1 MKSFVF
7 TAILFLLALCIL
19 LVLKPSPP
27 DRLTE
32 KEDKAKQLED
42 LFRTAEKIVKID
54 PKKSLMLSQEAYL
67 LAKKQGLQETVNRAT
82 FLLSEG
88 YLNIKRIDSAMYFA
102 ELSIEGFKNA
112 GNYNGYIKAM
122 NQRGLVYLTAEK
134 YSEAEEIFSKTFE
147 ESRTILKKD
156 TDNEDLRELSTHIFN
171 NLTLVFIGRGSYLEA
186 KNRLLELGQ
195 RQGYESSFSGMLVE
209 GNLSTAYY
217 MLGQYDSALIRA
229 DKALEIA
236 IDIDD
241 QSNRLKIIM
250 DKGNIYYA
258 AGRISE
264 SLNTYNKA
272 LDELKD
278 LNLPVKMATI
288 YNNMAVV
295 YRSQSNYEKATE
307 YFLEAIKVK
316 ISLNDTSGLALN
328 YNNLA
333 VSFMD
338 YGNFKSA
345 FLYFRKA
352 ERINILKNNKKSLSA
367 NYNGLADLYMEM
379 GIADS
384 TIYYY
389 QKSLEIKQSIGY
401 KKGIILSLSGLGKAY
416 SLLLKNNQKALEYYN
431 DALRLAMESG
441 SEYNIAELNTSIG
454 ELNFEKNNLHAAYK
468 HLNDG
473 IMYANRENAWELIHR
488 CSRLLT
494 LMAIKRGE
502 TVAAAES
509 FSLFRDASD
518 TLFNQGKTK
527 AVIELQTKYESEKRE
542 QENQI
547 LMIDAAAKRKQIH
560 HLIWISAI
568 ITALSII
575 IIFLYRQKVIALN
588 QIVLRNLEIVK
599 SEKLIEFDRQSVIK
613 ASAENS
619 HPDVPD
625 AEDLTK
631 NLIARL
637 EKFMMEEKPY
647 LIPGLSLE
655 DVCRKLNTNRS
666 YLSQIIN
673 DHYKQN
679 FNTYINDQRIREARR
694 LFSSDKFD
702 HISVEGVGSMVGFS
716 NKVTFHTHF
725 KNFAGVT
732 PAFFRTVA
740 KKYV

>member
-7 TAILFLLALCIL
+7 TAILFLFALCIP
-19 LVLKPSPP
+19 LVLKPSPT

-32 KEDKAKQLED
+32 REDKAKQLED
-42 LFRTAEKIVKID
+42 LFRSAEKIVKLD
-54 PKKSLMLSQEAYL
+54 PKKSLMFSQEAYL
-67 LAKKQGLQETVNRAT
+67 LAKKHGIQEPVNRAT

-102 ELSIEGFKNA
+102 ELSVDGFKNA

-134 YSEAEEIFSKTFE
+134 YPEAEEIFSKTFE
-147 ESRTILKKD
+147 ESQTILKKD
-156 TDNEDLRELSTHIFN
+156 PDNEDLRELSTHIFS

-186 KNRLLELGQ
+186 KNRLLELSR

-264 SLNTYNKA
+264 SLNTYNQA
-272 LDELKD
+272 LYELKD
-278 LNLPVKMATI
+278 LNLPVRMATL
-288 YNNMAVV
+288 YNNMAVA
-295 YRSQSNYEKATE
+295 YRKLSDYEKATE

-316 ISLNDTSGLALN
+316 ISLSDTAGLALN

-338 YGNFKSA
+338 YGNFESA
-345 FLYFRKA
+345 LHYFRKA
-352 ERINILKNNKKSLSA
+352 ERINIIKKNEKSLSA
-367 NYNGLADLYMEM
+367 NYNGLADLYLEL
-379 GIADS
+379 GNADS
-384 TIYYY
+384 SVYYY
-389 QKSLEIKQSIGY
+389 QKSLEIKQKIGY
-401 KKGIILSLSGLGKAY
+401 KKGIILSLSGLGKVY
-416 SLLLKNNQKALEYYN
+416 SILLKNNQKALGYYN
-431 DALRLAMESG
+431 EALSLAIETG
-441 SEYNIAELNTSIG
+441 SKYDIADLKTSLG
-454 ELNFEKNNLHAAYK
+454 ELNFTENSLLSSYN
-468 HLNDG
+468 HLKEG
-473 IMYANRENAWELIHR
+473 LIYAKRENAWELIHR
-488 CSRLLT
+488 CNRLLT
-494 LMAIKRGE
+494 MIAIKTGDTE
-502 TVAAAES
+502 AASEY
-509 FSLFRDASD
+509 FSLFSVASD

-527 AVIELQTKYESEKRE
+527 AVIELQTRYESEKRE
-542 QENQI
+542 KENQI
-547 LMIDAAAKRKQIH
+547 LMLDAAAKRKQIH
-560 HLIWISAI
+560 YLIWISAI
-568 ITALSII
+568 ITALSMI
-575 IIFLYRQKVIALN
+575 IIFLYRQRVIALN

-599 SEKLIEFDRQSVIK
+599 SENLIEFDRQSGIK
-613 ASAENS
+613 ASAENC
-619 HPDVPD
+619 HPEVPET
-625 AEDLTK
+625 EDLTK
-631 NLIARL
+631 NLIARI
-637 EKFMMEEKPY
+637 EKYMTEEKPY
-647 LIPGLSLE
+647 LTPGLSLE

-666 YLSQIIN
+666 YLSQTIN

-679 FNTYINDQRIREARR
+679 FNTYINDQRIKEARR
-694 LFSSDKFD
+694 LLSSDKFD
-702 HISVEGVGSMVGFS
+702 YFSVEGVGSMVGFS
-716 NKVTFHTHF
+716 NKVTFHTQF
-725 KNFAGVT
+725 KNFTGVT